1 MLSSSAGPIGVFDSG
16 YGGLT
21 ILNSIRQ
28 QLPQYDYLYLG
39 DNARAPYGPR
49 SFDVVYEFTRQAVLR
64 LFEMGC
70 HLVILGCNTASAKAL
85 RTIQQHDL
93 PQWDPER
100 RVLGV
105 IRPTAEV
112 IGELTKSRHVGV
124 LATEGTIKSESYNL
138 EIQKLHPDVKVSGVA
153 CPFWVPLVEY
163 NEADSPG
170 ADYFV
175 KKRIDQIMAKDP
187 EIDAII
193 DNTIQMVERCIRQF
207 AKRMKFASP
216 LTPGGDS
223 RLNCAFLNKLIPQDE
238 VLYYVIRTTEMK
250 SFQEN
255 EILVRK
261 LADEFGFHDFHFY
274 QETETL
280 TDERVAAIKR
290 VFGPIREWPKKIWAY
305 HPELKDRTIVSGA
318 LIGHILGGELGKN
331 MPEWLV
337 GLWFMKI
344 RQRNVSKLAGK
355 AVAEWYR
362 DAMSAVKKGY
372 SKFDMWYWEIR
383 CGRWNANTI
392 SRDDIIG
399 IHDINIY
406 NSHRIIN
413 EWCKIPKRLRV
424 RKLIHKRMLMRLCP
438 SVADVTFN
446 PCAHRGSRMRL
457 PILAKIIP
465 PWCRWIVV
473 HFMEMWRRG
482 R

>member
-85 RTIQQHDL
+85 RTIQQNDL

-193 DNTIQMVERCIRQF
+193 LGCTHYPLLMPKILKYLPEGVKIVSQGEYVASSLKAYLERHIEIERKC
-207 AKRMKFASP
+207 AKQGSVNY
-216 LTPGGDS
+216 L
-223 RLNCAFLNKLIPQDE
+223 
-238 VLYYVIRTTEMK
+238 TTENPEK
-250 SFQEN
+250 FKESAQIFLKEEIQVEN
-255 EILVRK
+255 I
-261 LADEFGFHDFHFY
+261 
-274 QETETL
+274 TL
-280 TDERVAAIKR
+280 
-290 VFGPIREWPKKIWAY
+290 G
-305 HPELKDRTIVSGA
+305 
-318 LIGHILGGELGKN
+318 
-331 MPEWLV
+331 
-337 GLWFMKI
+337 
-344 RQRNVSKLAGK
+344 
-355 AVAEWYR
+355 
-362 DAMSAVKKGY
+362 
-372 SKFDMWYWEIR
+372 
-383 CGRWNANTI
+383 
-392 SRDDIIG
+392 
-399 IHDINIY
+399 
-406 NSHRIIN
+406 
-413 EWCKIPKRLRV
+413 
-424 RKLIHKRMLMRLCP
+424 
-438 SVADVTFN
+438 
-446 PCAHRGSRMRL
+446 
-457 PILAKIIP
+457 
-465 PWCRWIVV
+465 
-473 HFMEMWRRG
+473 
-482 R
+482 